1 MHLDSN
7 TLIFSISILSLLMAL
22 ISWTFPST
30 ITDRDFGLKH
40 WAVGI
45 CFVGFSL
52 SLTFMRSQLHY
63 FFGVVLSS
71 GFLLAGGTL
80 GLVAP
85 SIFFRVP
92 IAYRRVIVA
101 LLMGFGGLFVHT
113 VLGYSIAFAMVGVC
127 FGMSILLVSA
137 GLLVFKQARR
147 PLAMPARIFA
157 WSMGL
162 MGVAYWVRAALVAWN
177 PNVGVAPVSL
187 AGGHQSMLIWGAIF
201 VVASTIGFYSMV
213 HDEQKHEIAE
223 RAKRDPLTGLFN
235 RRAFFELTTEVER
248 AKEDFSILMIDI
260 DHFKSINDTY
270 GHLGGDVVL
279 SHAGRLIQNFFRID
293 DIACRFGGE
302 EFCVLIRN
310 CNAVSAMERAHTLV
324 REFHQRN
331 ISLADGRTL
340 TMTISV
346 GVSQRVLTVPL
357 LKTLQQADDA
367 LYRAKSQG
375 RNQAQLADAL
385 PAPPPVL
392 VPAIA

>member
-22 ISWTFPST
+22 ISWTFPSS
-30 ITDRDFGLKH
+30 IPERDFGLKH

-52 SLTFMRSQLHY
+52 TLTFLRAQLNY

-71 GFLLAGGTL
+71 CFLLAGGVL
-80 GLVAP
+80 GLIAP
-85 SIFFRVP
+85 TIFFKVP
-92 IAYRRVIVA
+92 VA
-101 LLMGFGGLFVHT
+101 HKRILLSLMVGIGGLLAYV

-137 GLLVFKQARR
+137 GALVLKEARR

-162 MGVAYWVRAALVAWN
+162 MGVAYWFRAALVAWN

-187 AGGHQSMLIWGAIF
+187 AGGHQSMLIWGALF
-201 VVASTIGFYSMV
+201 VVSSTISFYSMV

-235 RRAFFELTTEVER
+235 RRAFFDLAAQVER
-248 AKEDFSILMIDI
+248 KHETFSILMIDI
-260 DHFKSINDTY
+260 DHFKAINDTY

-279 SHAGRLIQNFFRID
+279 GHAGRFIQGFFRLD
-293 DIACRFGGE
+293 DIACRYGGE
-302 EFCVLIRN
+302 EFCVLLQTS
-310 CNAVSAMERAHTLV
+310 NAHAAMERAVLLV
-324 REFHQRN
+324 NEFNQHS
-331 ISLADGRTL
+331 ISLPDGREL
-340 TMTISV
+340 RISISI
-346 GVSQRVLTVPL
+346 GVSERVSPEPL
-357 LKTLQQADDA
+357 LKTIHQADVA
-367 LYRAKSQG
+367 LYEAKSLG
-375 RNQAQLADAL
+375 RNQAQLA
-385 PAPPPVL
+385 
-392 VPAIA
+392 VPLRS

>member
-1 MHLDSN
+1 MNLDSN

-45 CFVGFSL
+45 CFVGI
-52 SLTFMRSQLHY
+52 SLTLTFLRSQLNY

-80 GLVAP
+80 GLLAP
-85 SIFFRVP
+85 SIFFKVPFAYKRVVL
-92 IAYRRVIVA
+92 AW
-101 LLMGFGGLFVHT
+101 LLGLGGLFVYL

-127 FGMSILLVSA
+127 FGMSILLLSS
-137 GLLVFKQARR
+137 GKLVLKLARR

-187 AGGHQSMLIWGAIF
+187 AGGHQSMLIWGALF
-201 VVASTIGFYSMV
+201 VVSSTISFYSMV

-235 RRAFFELTTEVER
+235 RRAFFELADQVEQTQG
-248 AKEDFSILMIDI
+248 KFSILMIDI

-279 SHAGRLIQNFFRID
+279 SHAGRLILNFFRID

-302 EFCVLIRN
+302 EFCVLIRD
-310 CNAVSAMERAHTLV
+310 CNAQAAMERAASLVQEFNQHTIRLP
-324 REFHQRN
+324 
-331 ISLADGRTL
+331 DGRTL
-340 TMTISV
+340 KISISA
-346 GVSQRVLTVPL
+346 GVCERVLSSPL
-357 LKTLQQADDA
+357 LKTIQHADMA
-367 LYRAKSQG
+367 LYQAKNQG
-375 RNQAQLADAL
+375 RNQAQLAL
-385 PAPPPVL
+385 GHR
-392 VPAIA
+392 